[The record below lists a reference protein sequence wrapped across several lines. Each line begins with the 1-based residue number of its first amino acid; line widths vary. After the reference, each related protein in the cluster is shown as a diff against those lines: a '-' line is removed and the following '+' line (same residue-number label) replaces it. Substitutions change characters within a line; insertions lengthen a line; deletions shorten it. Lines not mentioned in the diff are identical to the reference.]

1 MGPLNSRPTAPRKVD
16 GPPIFRE
23 SNPNER
29 DSNYR
34 GVSFLLLAAGNAN
47 VCGLH
52 KESRLKF
59 TNATELDGKVA
70 GKTIGSRLSTNEAS
84 LQASELF
91 LCIGDMHGCDDTVVG
106 IPGSFVVLSPGDS
119 HLQPLR

>member
-1 MGPLNSRPTAPRKVD
+1 MIDGGNLNHPSLFAHSCCSPRRALIRPSTGGSTAQRKGHLVSTTKGGWSMGPLNSRPTAPRKVD

-59 TNATELDGKVA
+59 INAT
-70 GKTIGSRLSTNEAS
+70 
-84 LQASELF
+84 
-91 LCIGDMHGCDDTVVG
+91 
-106 IPGSFVVLSPGDS
+106 
-119 HLQPLR
+119 